1 MAPPTPTATACA
13 LLYPSPLPP
22 ASLRGTPRRTVGRR
36 LPRPLRAGRPRLH
49 APPPAPPTVAE
60 AAEERD
66 DTPPLRLI
74 EPPQEDDPFPPE
86 VLSLSLLA
94 R

>member
-1 MAPPTPTATACA
+1 
-13 LLYPSPLPP
+13 
-22 ASLRGTPRRTVGRR
+22 
-36 LPRPLRAGRPRLH
+36 
-49 APPPAPPTVAE
+49 VAE